1 MKFTRG
7 QELAAV
13 WGSRKTTRLNKV
25 AKSSYCGKLTVRDI
39 AAIVLADSVN
49 FPKGL
54 DTPVCIGDFEG
65 NFSTNVLSVTLGGEP
80 KGGLPGDHVCISGD
94 PHGGME

>member
-1 MKFTRG
+1 MKLTRD

-25 AKSSYCGKLTVRDI
+25 AKDSYCGKLTLREI
-39 AAIVLADSVN
+39 AVIALADSVN

-80 KGGLPGDHVCISGD
+80 KGGLPGDHLCISCD

>member
-1 MKFTRG
+1 MKLTKQ

-13 WGSRKTTRLNKV
+13 WGGRKITRLNKV
-25 AKSSYCGKLTVRDI
+25 AKDSYCGKLTLREI
-39 AAIVLADSVN
+39 AAIALADSVN

-54 DTPVCIGDFEG
+54 DTPVCVGDFEG

-80 KGGLPGDHVCISGD
+80 KGGLPGDHICISCD